1 MSRLRALWLTVAL
14 CACSVSVC
22 AAQSSAPTGINTDR
36 PDFTDSTD
44 VVGHHVIQL
53 ETGIRFERTPAAID
67 RITTP
72 QVLVRFGLGS
82 RFELRFGDDGFESE
96 SMPAPAGRTRVA
108 GSADAQLGA
117 KVKLLGNSDGGFAL
131 AAIPFLSLPT
141 ASGGFGTGAFD
152 PGFKLAWETDL
163 PRGFGISGNF
173 YAASATDDA
182 RRTWDRQVSV
192 SMDHDLAGSWSA
204 YWEAYGARHDGRC
217 ECTLD
222 TGVSRGIGPNRQ
234 IDFEVGRGID
244 GNAHDWFAGLGF
256 AVRHVPR

>member
-1 MSRLRALWLTVAL
+1 MTVAL
-14 CACSVSVC
+14 SACCVPVC
-22 AAQSSAPTGINTDR
+22 IAQSNAPEEISTDR

-44 VVGHHVIQL
+44 VVGHHVIQV
-53 ETGIRFERTPAAID
+53 EAGFRYERTPDAID

-72 QVLVRFGLGS
+72 QMLVRFGLGS

-96 SMPAPAGRTRVA
+96 SEPAPAPALDGRTHVA
-108 GSADAQLGA
+108 GSADAQIGA
-117 KVKLLGNSDGGFAL
+117 KVKLFGGSGGGFAL

-141 ASGGFGTGAFD
+141 GSGGLGSNAFD
-152 PGFKLAWETDL
+152 PGFKVAWQTDL
-163 PRGFGISGNF
+163 PRGFGISGNV
-173 YAASATDDA
+173 YAAWATEDA
-182 RRTWDRQVSV
+182 GRTWDRQVSV

-204 YWEAYGARHDGRC
+204 YWEAYGARHEGRC

-256 AVRHVPR
+256 AMRHVPR